1 MCRTEVAEPMS
12 SRARRALFTVA
23 LFFTVCAVLG
33 NLLQNRVGAQSSSS
47 EGQLRDSLKAFTSVY
62 ALVEQNYADPL
73 QGDKA
78 DDAIFNGAIP
88 GMLRVLD
95 PHSSFHDPKDYAKM
109 REEQHGRY
117 YGVGMGIIQEDNRI
131 YVAQPFENTPSF
143 RAGIHPGD
151 VIATVNGSSTSGWST
166 DQVSKALRGPKGTHV
181 QVSTTRE
188 GQDKPLLFDLVR
200 DEIPNPSVDLEY
212 EIRPGVGYIRLKVF
226 EETTARE
233 VIEAIDSFPDLHGL
247 VLDLRG
253 NPGGLVNQAVEICD
267 HLLAKGQ
274 PIVSQRGRAF
284 PDEVYKA
291 MQGNGGK
298 TFPLVVL
305 VNHSTASAAEIVS
318 GALQDH
324 DRALIVGQTTFGKG
338 LVQSIYNLSDGT
350 GLLLTTYH
358 YYTPSG
364 RLIQRNYTGISDYEY
379 FYDRGGAL
387 PPNASN
393 QEVKLTDSGRTVYG
407 GGGITPDEKV
417 EPVKGS
423 HFEDELLARNV
434 FFHFAP
440 VYVASHAVDKNF
452 KVNDAVLAD
461 FKQYLTSQNIAWTE
475 ADLSASGDWLKAAIK
490 DKIVTIEFG
499 QSQGLR
505 TIADWDP
512 EIQKAL
518 TFLPEAQ
525 ALEDHAHKIELDK
538 AMARNALAPTS

>member
-1 MCRTEVAEPMS
+1 MS

-23 LFFTVCAVLG
+23 LFFTVCAVAG
-33 NLLQNRVGAQSSSS
+33 NLLQNRVGAQSSSN

-78 DDAIFNGAIP
+78 DDAIYNGAIP
-88 GMLRVLD
+88 GMLRKLD

-109 REEQHGRY
+109 REDQHGRY
-117 YGVGMGIIQEDNRI
+117 YGVGMGIIEEDNKI

-151 VIATVNGSSTSGWST
+151 VIAKVNGSSTSGWST

-188 GQDKPLLFDLVR
+188 GQDKPLMFDLVR

-233 VIEAIDSFPDLHGL
+233 VIEAIDSFPNLHGL

-253 NPGGLVNQAVEICD
+253 NPGGLVNQAVEVCD

-305 VNHSTASAAEIVS
+305 VNHGTASAAEIVS

-364 RLIQRNYTGISDYEY
+364 RLIQRNYTGVSDYEY
-379 FYDRGGAL
+379 FYDRGGAS

-417 EPVKGS
+417 EPVKGN
-423 HFEDELLARNV
+423 HFQDDLLARNV

-461 FKQYLTSQNIAWTE
+461 FKQYLSSQNIPWTE

-525 ALEDHAHKIELDK
+525 ALEDHAHKIEVDK
-538 AMARNALAPTS
+538 AMARNALQPTS

>member
-1 MCRTEVAEPMS
+1 MS

-23 LFFTVCAVLG
+23 LFFTVCAVAG
-33 NLLQNRVGAQSSSS
+33 NLLQNRVGAQSSSN

-78 DDAIFNGAIP
+78 NDAIYNGAIP

-109 REEQHGRY
+109 REDQHGRY
-117 YGVGMGIIQEDNRI
+117 YGVGMGIIQEDNKI

-181 QVSTTRE
+181 QVATTRE

-233 VIEAIDSFPDLHGL
+233 VIEAIDSFPNLHGL

-253 NPGGLVNQAVEICD
+253 NPGGLVNQAVEVCD

-305 VNHSTASAAEIVS
+305 VNHGTASAAEIVS

-364 RLIQRNYTGISDYEY
+364 RLIQRNYTGVSDYEY

-407 GGGITPDEKV
+407 GGGISPDEKV

-423 HFEDELLARNV
+423 HFQDDLLARNV

-461 FKQYLTSQNIAWTE
+461 FKQYLTSQNIPWTE

-525 ALEDHAHKIELDK
+525 ALEDHAHKIEVDK
-538 AMARNALAPTS
+538 AMARNALQPTS

>member
-1 MCRTEVAEPMS
+1 MS

-23 LFFTVCAVLG
+23 LFFTVCAVAG
-33 NLLQNRVGAQSSSS
+33 NLLQNRVGAQSSSN

-78 DDAIFNGAIP
+78 DDAIYNGAIP
-88 GMLRVLD
+88 GMLRKLD

-109 REEQHGRY
+109 REDQHGRY
-117 YGVGMGIIQEDNRI
+117 YGVGMGIIEEDNKI

-151 VIATVNGSSTSGWST
+151 VIAKVNGSSTSGWST

-188 GQDKPLLFDLVR
+188 GQDKPLMFDLVR

-233 VIEAIDSFPDLHGL
+233 VIEAIDSFPNLHGL

-253 NPGGLVNQAVEICD
+253 NPGGLVNQAVEVCD

-305 VNHSTASAAEIVS
+305 VNHGTASAAEIVS

-364 RLIQRNYTGISDYEY
+364 RLIQRNYTGVSDYEY
-379 FYDRGGAL
+379 FYDRGGAS

-417 EPVKGS
+417 EPVKGN
-423 HFEDELLARNV
+423 HFQDDLLARNV

-461 FKQYLTSQNIAWTE
+461 FKQYLSSQNIPWTE

-525 ALEDHAHKIELDK
+525 ALEDHAHKVEVDK
-538 AMARNALAPTS
+538 AMARNALQPTS

>member
-188 GQDKPLLFDLVR
+188 GQDKPLMFDLVR

-305 VNHSTASAAEIVS
+305 VNHGTASAAEIVS

-364 RLIQRNYTGISDYEY
+364 RLIQRNYTGVSDYEY

-423 HFEDELLARNV
+423 HFQDDLLARNV

-461 FKQYLTSQNIAWTE
+461 FKQYLTSQNISWTE

-525 ALEDHAHKIELDK
+525 ALEDHAHKVEVDK
-538 AMARNALAPTS
+538 AMARNAPQPTS

>member
-1 MCRTEVAEPMS
+1 MS

-23 LFFTVCAVLG
+23 LFFTVCAVAG
-33 NLLQNRVGAQSSSS
+33 NLLQNRVGAQSSSN

-117 YGVGMGIIQEDNRI
+117 YGVGMGIIQEDNKI

-181 QVSTTRE
+181 QVATTRE

-233 VIEAIDSFPDLHGL
+233 VIEAINSFPNLRGL

-253 NPGGLVNQAVEICD
+253 NPGGLVNQAVEVCD

-305 VNHSTASAAEIVS
+305 VNHGTASAAEIVS

-364 RLIQRNYTGISDYEY
+364 RLIQRNYTGVSDYEY

-423 HFEDELLARNV
+423 HFQDDLLARNV

-538 AMARNALAPTS
+538 AMARNALEPTS

>member
-417 EPVKGS
+417 ESVKGS